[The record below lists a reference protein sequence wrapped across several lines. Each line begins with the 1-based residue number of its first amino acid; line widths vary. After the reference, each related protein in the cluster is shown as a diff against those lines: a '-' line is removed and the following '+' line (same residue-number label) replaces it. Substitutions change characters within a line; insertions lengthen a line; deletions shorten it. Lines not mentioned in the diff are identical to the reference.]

1 MSQLQQKINEIEALK
16 TRFDSANILEKPK
29 LLEQIGTKSF
39 ELTKA
44 LIAAQ
49 SQSSNTIAML
59 RDEVASLQNR
69 LTILGAE

>member
-29 LLEQIGTKSF
+29 LIEQIGSKSF

-49 SQSSNTIAML
+49 SQASKTIAIL
-59 RDEVASLQNR
+59 RDEVAVLKNR
-69 LTILGAE
+69 LTILEAE